1 MRVSFLRGSA
11 VGYAMKIKSFLS
23 GAAFAACALVTSG
36 AQASVFVSAKDDIF
50 LAGQTTVPIF
60 PPSQTQTLVPGNG
73 AGLLPV
79 AVDVTGGEIL
89 NLTASG
95 TVDCGIG
102 CISSGPGGNPQF
114 GTSLIEGYGNVG
126 SYTGTPGEGFQ
137 LVGVFNAGSTPWA
150 PFVIGT
156 GGSFTVP
163 TGATK
168 LYLGLPDAFSFAG
181 LPGTYN
187 DNTGGFMVTGVSIPE
202 PAAGAVMLVALAG
215 LGVVLRSR
223 SSRPTDRA

>member
-1 MRVSFLRGSA
+1 VEHAKKTLT
-11 VGYAMKIKSFLS
+11 
-23 GAAFAACALVTSG
+23 GAAFAAGVLVASG
-36 AQASVFVSAKDDIF
+36 AHATVFVSAKDDIF

-79 AVDVTGGEIL
+79 AVGVTGGEIL

-95 TVDCGIG
+95 TADCGVG

-114 GTSLIEGYGNVG
+114 GTSVIEGYGKVG

-137 LVGVFNAGSTPWA
+137 LVGVYNTSATPWA
-150 PFVIGT
+150 PFVIGA

-163 TGATK
+163 TGATN
-168 LYLGLPDAFSFAG
+168 LYLGLPDAFGFAG

-187 DNTGGFMVTGVSIPE
+187 DNTGGFTITGVSIPE
-202 PAAGAVMLVALAG
+202 PATLAVMLVGLAG
-215 LGVVLRSR
+215 LGAILRSR
-223 SSRPTDRA
+223 SSRPTLLQNDEPPRPPSA